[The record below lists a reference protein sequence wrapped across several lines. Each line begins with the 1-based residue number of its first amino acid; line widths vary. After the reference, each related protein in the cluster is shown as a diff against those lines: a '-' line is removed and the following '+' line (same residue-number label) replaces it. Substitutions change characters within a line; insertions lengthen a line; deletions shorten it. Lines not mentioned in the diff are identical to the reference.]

1 MSKMNF
7 NYSNKYKNNKTPKT
21 EESEIKEEVKD
32 EVKTVEEINKET
44 FEENI
49 LEVIE
54 DNDVAEEVITSTG
67 ETTEELSGESVSAM
81 EEVVEEKYG
90 ILQDCELLNV
100 RKEANSNSEI
110 LKVFNKNDKIKILDE
125 VGEFYKVLSDNTEAY
140 CMKKF
145 IKLI

>member
-21 EESEIKEEVKD
+21 EESEIKEEVRE
-32 EVKTVEEINKET
+32 EVDNLEDVIEET
-44 FEENI
+44 SEENEVS
-49 LEVIE
+49 EVIE
-54 DNDVAEEVITSTG
+54 EAEVVISTG
-67 ETTEELSGESVSAM
+67 ETTEDLSGELIPSL

-90 ILQDCELLNV
+90 ILQNCELLNC

-145 IKLI
+145 IKII

>member
-7 NYSNKYKNNKTPKT
+7 NYSNRYKNNKTPKT
-21 EESEIKEEVKD
+21 EESEIKEEVD
-32 EVKTVEEINKET
+32 NLEDAIEET
-44 FEENI
+44 S
-49 LEVIE
+49 EVIE
-54 DNDVAEEVITSTG
+54 EVEAVISTG
-67 ETTEELSGESVSAM
+67 ETTEDLSGESIHSL
-81 EEVVEEKYG
+81 EEVIEEKYG
-90 ILQDCELLNV
+90 ILQNCELLNC

-145 IKLI
+145 IKII